1 LLKCFDLFLNNSLKL
16 NEIDLSHLFVGSTFL
31 FTSLDSCVG
40 AGNIRVFCRCRPL
53 SASEIAMG
61 SGSVAEFESAMNGDL
76 IIRTG
81 TAGKKLFKFD
91 QVFSPDD
98 GQGKKQLSP
107 KPLADVKI
115 GIAMVC

>member
-1 LLKCFDLFLNNSLKL
+1 
-16 NEIDLSHLFVGSTFL
+16 
-31 FTSLDSCVG
+31 
-40 AGNIRVFCRCRPL
+40 
-53 SASEIAMG
+53 MG

-91 QVFSPDD
+91 QVFSPED

-107 KPLADVKI
+107 KP
-115 GIAMVC
+115 

>member
-1 LLKCFDLFLNNSLKL
+1 M
-16 NEIDLSHLFVGSTFL
+16 
-31 FTSLDSCVG
+31 
-40 AGNIRVFCRCRPL
+40 FCRCRPL

-61 SGSVAEFESAMNGDL
+61 SASVAEFESAMNGDL

-91 QVFSPDD
+91 QVFSPED

-107 KPLADVKI
+107 KALADVKI
-115 GIAMVC
+115 GMAMVG